1 MSTIKEQL
9 QAIISEILEIDKEQL
24 ENSRDANLFKD
35 LGVDSL
41 LGLEI
46 VAAVERHFDIKIE
59 DEEIG
64 GLQTFNAFLNLVNS
78 KLGQ

>member
-9 QAIISEILEIDKEQL
+9 QAIISEILEIGKEQL
-24 ENSRDANLFKD
+24 ESNRDANLFKD

-59 DEEIG
+59 DEEVG
-64 GLQTFNAFLNLVNS
+64 TLQTFNAFLNLVNS